1 MKRVLIILVV
11 AFMVSC
17 SGSESESEIREE
29 IKAKKVELNNLKK
42 EIHTLENELAGYVGE
57 DSLKDLIP
65 VKTQKLKPQTFRHFF
80 ESSGVVEAVEEAY
93 ISPEM
98 GGQIKEIY
106 VDEGDQ
112 VKQGQLLAR
121 LNTSVTEST
130 IEEVETSLELAT
142 TVYKKQKTLW
152 KEKNIGSE
160 IQYLEAKTNKESLEN
175 KLQTLRAQMEMSI
188 IRSPIHG
195 IVDQIFQKEGELATP
210 GMQMMQVINLD
221 KLYVNIDISERYL
234 PNISK
239 GDSVRL
245 SFPSYPGKHMTVPI
259 HRIGNV
265 IEPDNRTFKVELK
278 IDNVNERYKP
288 NMVAI
293 TKINDYT
300 ADSAI
305 VVPSIVVKEDLTGKY
320 LYVLDDKNETAVAE
334 KKYIE
339 TGRSY
344 NNKTLITKGLRPGME
359 VIIAGFNQVSNGS
372 EVYVKEDVE

>member
-11 AFMVSC
+11 ALMVSC
-17 SGSESESEIREE
+17 SGNDSESEIREK

-42 EIHTLENELAGYVGE
+42 DIHTLENELAGYVEE

-98 GGQIKEIY
+98 GGQIKEVY
-106 VDEGDQ
+106 VDEGDR

-142 TVYKKQKTLW
+142 TVFEKQKTLW

-160 IQYLEAKTNKESLEN
+160 IQYLEAKNNKEALEN

-188 IRSPIHG
+188 IRSPIVG

-210 GMQMMQVINLD
+210 GLQMMQVINLD

-278 IDNVNERYKP
+278 VDNPNEKYKP

-344 NNKTLITKGLRPGME
+344 NNKTLIKKGLRPGME
-359 VIIAGFNQVSNGS
+359 VIIAGFSQVSNGS